1 MDRAARALGWLDP
14 ELELSCMGWRVGP
27 LDAAITDGCGA
38 GGGGG
43 GRSGGVD
50 GTLGAGAGGG
60 GCDGAAGMRDI
71 SGVSSGPFGTCA
83 GWPASVRMSW
93 AGAFQLEG
101 THPTA
106 QLSCSVSRCR
116 CRPARALVQGRSLG

>member
-1 MDRAARALGWLDP
+1 VLHGEAGPAHTAHTEPSASLASGALPRRLQQGLAMDRATRALGWLDP
-14 ELELSCMGWRVGP
+14 EPELSCMGWRAGP

-60 GCDGAAGMRDI
+60 GCDGAAGMRDS

-83 GWPASVRMSW
+83 GWPACVRMS
-93 AGAFQLEG
+93 
-101 THPTA
+101 
-106 QLSCSVSRCR
+106 
-116 CRPARALVQGRSLG
+116 